1 MTVPLLL
8 LALLTAA
15 GGVLFGLYHWRRAR
29 RQADR
34 LDRMLS
40 QAIDNSF
47 LEESFDESIPSAL
60 EARLARFLNGSAA
73 SARALDEERRQIA
86 ALIADISH
94 QTRTPIANLL
104 LYGSLLEESPLSPA
118 QQEQLRALRG
128 QAEKLAFLME
138 ALVKSSRLD
147 AGVLTLSPALHPIQP
162 LLEDAEKGI
171 SLTVQPCTGSARF
184 DAKWTSEALFNVVD
198 NALKYTPPG
207 GRVTLSAECYELFC
221 RIRVTDSGPGIPEE
235 EQAQVFSRFY
245 RGAAVREQDGLGLGL
260 YLTRRILIRQGGY
273 LRLFSRP
280 GQGSEFSLYLPL
292 E

>member
-1 MTVPLLL
+1 MAVPLLL

-118 QQEQLRALRG
+118 QQE
-128 QAEKLAFLME
+128 
-138 ALVKSSRLD
+138 
-147 AGVLTLSPALHPIQP
+147 
-162 LLEDAEKGI
+162 
-171 SLTVQPCTGSARF
+171 
-184 DAKWTSEALFNVVD
+184 
-198 NALKYTPPG
+198 
-207 GRVTLSAECYELFC
+207 
-221 RIRVTDSGPGIPEE
+221 
-235 EQAQVFSRFY
+235 
-245 RGAAVREQDGLGLGL
+245 
-260 YLTRRILIRQGGY
+260 
-273 LRLFSRP
+273 
-280 GQGSEFSLYLPL
+280 
-292 E
+292 

>member
-1 MTVPLLL
+1 MAVPLLL

-94 QTRTPIANLL
+94 QTRTPIANLFAVWL
-104 LYGSLLEESPLSPA
+104 SAGGRVPLSPPNRSSSA
-118 QQEQLRALRG
+118 PCRA
-128 QAEKLAFLME
+128 
-138 ALVKSSRLD
+138 
-147 AGVLTLSPALHPIQP
+147 
-162 LLEDAEKGI
+162 
-171 SLTVQPCTGSARF
+171 
-184 DAKWTSEALFNVVD
+184 
-198 NALKYTPPG
+198 
-207 GRVTLSAECYELFC
+207 
-221 RIRVTDSGPGIPEE
+221 
-235 EQAQVFSRFY
+235 
-245 RGAAVREQDGLGLGL
+245 
-260 YLTRRILIRQGGY
+260 RRRSW
-273 LRLFSRP
+273 RS
-280 GQGSEFSLYLPL
+280 
-292 E
+292 

>member
-147 AGVLTLSPALHPIQP
+147 AGVRQAQESFLATDFSLWIGVP
-162 LLEDAEKGI
+162 EDA
-171 SLTVQPCTGSARF
+171 
-184 DAKWTSEALFNVVD
+184 
-198 NALKYTPPG
+198 
-207 GRVTLSAECYELFC
+207 
-221 RIRVTDSGPGIPEE
+221 IPEE
-235 EQAQVFSRFY
+235 DTVS
-245 RGAAVREQDGLGLGL
+245 
-260 YLTRRILIRQGGY
+260 
-273 LRLFSRP
+273 
-280 GQGSEFSLYLPL
+280 
-292 E
+292 